1 MTRTY
6 KKNRSERKNIK
17 SFRDLT
23 EQQKDDI
30 LLFIQENESSI
41 KNAAFELNISVDTIN
56 KIFTERFGKRTA
68 TDPENMYS
76 RKDYHKKYWQ
86 KNKLN

>member
-1 MTRTY
+1 MTRPY

-30 LLFIQENESSI
+30 LLFIQEDESSI
-41 KNAAFELNISVDTIN
+41 KNAAFELNLSVDTIN
-56 KIFTERFGKRTA
+56 RIFSERFGKREGCSETR
-68 TDPENMYS
+68 
-76 RKDYHKKYWQ
+76 RKEYYKKYWQ
-86 KNKLN
+86 KNKFK

>member
-1 MTRTY
+1 MTRPY

-41 KNAAFELNISVDTIN
+41 KNAAFELNLSVDTIN
-56 KIFTERFGKRTA
+56 RIFSERFGKREGCSETK
-68 TDPENMYS
+68 
-76 RKDYHKKYWQ
+76 RKEYHKEYWQ

>member
-1 MTRTY
+1 MTRPY

-30 LLFIQENESSI
+30 LLFIQEDESSI
-41 KNAAFELNISVDTIN
+41 KNAAFELDLSVDTIN
-56 KIFTERFGKRTA
+56 RIFSERFGKREGCSETK
-68 TDPENMYS
+68 
-76 RKDYHKKYWQ
+76 RK
-86 KNKLN
+86 